1 MPIITLTTD
10 FGLKDHSVAAV
21 KGALYSEIEDT
32 VVIDISHQIS
42 PFNIIEAAY
51 IIKNAY
57 HNFPEGS
64 IHIIGVDAE
73 LTPEN
78 KHIAVYLDNHYFIC
92 ANNGIVSLITSEIK
106 PDKIVEINIHKT
118 LDTSFTVLD
127 IFVKV
132 AGHILRGG
140 KLEIIGKPIETLKQI
155 KYIEPQINALENQ
168 LIGHVVYIDNF
179 GNVITNIKKTF
190 FEPLVKGRK
199 FVISV
204 RHVEFKE
211 IYETYSDAINF
222 DLPPQKRGDSGKKI
236 AIFNASGYLEL
247 AIYKSNP
254 HRTGGASSLL
264 GLDMMDTITINFYD
278 D

>member
-1 MPIITLTTD
+1 MSIITLTTD

-21 KGALYSEIEDT
+21 KGALFSEIEHT
-32 VVIDISHQIS
+32 QVVDISHLVS

-57 HNFPEGS
+57 QNFPDGS

-78 KHIAVYLDNHYFIC
+78 KHIAVCLDSHYFIC
-92 ANNGIVSLITSEIK
+92 ANNGIMSLIASEIK

-140 KLEIIGKPIETLKQI
+140 KLDVIGKPLEGLKQL
-155 KYIEPQINALENQ
+155 KYIEPQVNALENQ
-168 LIGHVVYIDNF
+168 IIGHVVYIDNF
-179 GNVITNIKKTF
+179 GNVVTNIKKSF
-190 FEPLVKGRK
+190 FAAFVKGRK
-199 FVISV
+199 FVISA
-204 RHVEFKE
+204 RHVEFKD
-211 IYETYSDAINF
+211 IHDSYSAAINF
-222 DLPPQKRGDSGKKI
+222 DLPSNKRGDTGKKI
-236 AIFNASGYLEL
+236 ALFNSSGYLEL

-254 HRTGGASSLL
+254 KRTGGASSLL
-264 GLDMMDTITINFYD
+264 GLDVMDTITINFND